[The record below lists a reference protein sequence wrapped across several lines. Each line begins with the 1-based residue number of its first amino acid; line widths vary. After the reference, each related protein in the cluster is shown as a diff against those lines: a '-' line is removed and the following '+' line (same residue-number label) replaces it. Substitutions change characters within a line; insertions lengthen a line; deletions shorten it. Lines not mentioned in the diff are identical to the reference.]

1 MLMLTDLAEKGKLL
15 LLEVADFLE
24 AIPGHA
30 VLL

>member
-1 MLMLTDLAEKGKLL
+1 MLTDLAEKGKLLLL